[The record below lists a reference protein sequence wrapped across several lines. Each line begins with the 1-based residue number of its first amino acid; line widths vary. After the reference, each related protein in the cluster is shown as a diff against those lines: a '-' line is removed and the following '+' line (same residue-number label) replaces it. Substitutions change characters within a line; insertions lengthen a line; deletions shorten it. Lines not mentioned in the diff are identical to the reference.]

1 MRSQSKREKLTVL
14 CPKATKS
21 NSLMAQGGNNYTAS
35 RYTCYDT
42 SMIQSF
48 ADDET
53 RQIFL
58 TGKSRK
64 FGTAAKTA
72 ARKLQLVDYAK
83 KLDDLKQPP
92 GNRLEKLRGSREG
105 QYSIR
110 VNDQFRICF
119 RWADE
124 DAWDVEVVDYHQE

>member
-1 MRSQSKREKLTVL
+1 
-14 CPKATKS
+14 
-21 NSLMAQGGNNYTAS
+21 
-35 RYTCYDT
+35 
-42 SMIQSF
+42 MIQSF
-48 ADDET
+48 ADEES

-64 FGTAAKTA
+64 FGVVAKVA

-92 GNRLEKLRGSREG
+92 GNRLEKLRGSRDG

-110 VNDQFRICF
+110 VNDQYRICF
-119 RWADE
+119 RWAGE